1 MTVIGLTGSF
11 GTGKTFVASIF
22 ESLGA
27 RVIDADKAA
36 HEAIKKGTKAHGRIA
51 AIFGKRVLDGRNDV
65 DRKKLGKIVFAD
77 KALLKRLNGI
87 VHPQVVKYIKGEVRK
102 ARSLALEV
110 LVIDAPLLVEAGLA
124 GLVDKL
130 VVVKCSKTKQ
140 VERCEKKFC
149 LKKREVLKRIA
160 SQIPL
165 KRKMAMADHVIE
177 NSGTK
182 SETRKQVRKLWEEMS
197 WI

>member
-1 MTVIGLTGSF
+1 MIIGLTGGF

-22 ESLGA
+22 RSLGA
-27 RVIDADKAA
+27 RVIDADRIA
-36 HEAIKKGTKAHGRIA
+36 HKAIKKGTKGYDRVVDLFGRDIL
-51 AIFGKRVLDGRNDV
+51 GGRNEIN
-65 DRKKLGKIVFAD
+65 RKKLGKIVFAD
-77 KALLKRLNGI
+77 KRLLKKLNEI
-87 VHPQVVKYIKGEVRK
+87 IHPQVIAYIKGEVRK
-102 ARSLALEV
+102 AGDTKA

-140 VERCEKKFC
+140 VERCGKKFC
-149 LKKREVLKRIA
+149 LKKAEVLKRIA

-165 KRKMAMADHVIE
+165 RRKMAMADHVIE

-182 SETRKQVRKLWEEMS
+182 LKTKKQVRKLWEEML
-197 WI
+197 WK

>member
-11 GTGKTFVASIF
+11 GSGKTFVASIF
-22 ESLGA
+22 KELGA
-27 RVIDADKAA
+27 KVIDADKIA
-36 HEAIKKGTKAHGRIA
+36 HKAIKKGTKAYGKIA
-51 AIFGKRVLDGRNDV
+51 VLFGSRVLDGRGEV

-77 KALLKRLNGI
+77 KRLLERLNRI
-87 VHPQVVKYIKGEVRK
+87 VHPQVIKYIKGEVRK
-102 ARSLALEV
+102 VDRGAGV
-110 LVIDAPLLVEAGLA
+110 LVIDAPLLVEADLA

-149 LKKREVLKRIA
+149 LKKEEVLKRIA

-165 KRKMAMADHVIE
+165 KRKMAMADYVVE
-177 NSGTK
+177 NSRAK
-182 SETRKQVRKLWEEMS
+182 LETRKQVRKLWEEMS
-197 WI
+197 WR

>member
-22 ESLGA
+22 AELGA
-27 RVIDADKAA
+27 KVIDADRIAHKA
-36 HEAIKKGTKAHGRIA
+36 IRKGTKAYRGIEA
-51 AIFGKRVLDGRNDV
+51 LFGKRILDGRGEV
-65 DRKKLGKIVFAD
+65 DRKKLGEMVFAD
-77 KALLKRLNGI
+77 KALLKRLNEI
-87 VHPQVVKYIKGEVRK
+87 VHPQVIKYIKGEVGK
-102 ARSLALEV
+102 AGSGAGV
-110 LVIDAPLLVEAGLA
+110 LVIDAPLLVEADLA

-149 LKKREVLKRIA
+149 LKKREVLGRIA

-165 KRKMAMADHVIE
+165 KRKMAMADHVVK

-182 SETRKQVRKLWEEMS
+182 LETRRQVRKLWEEMS
-197 WI
+197 WR

>member
-11 GTGKTFVASIF
+11 GSGKTFVASIF

-27 RVIDADKAA
+27 KVIDADKAA
-36 HEAIKKGTKAHGRIA
+36 HKAIKKGTGAYGRIVA
-51 AIFGKRVLDGRNDV
+51 LFGEDILDGRNEV

-87 VHPQVVKYIKGEVRK
+87 VHPQVIKYIKGEVRR
-102 ARSLALEV
+102 ARSDAGV
-110 LVIDAPLLVEAGLA
+110 LVIDAPLLVEADLA

-149 LKKREVLKRIA
+149 LKKGEVLRRIA

-165 KRKMAMADHVIE
+165 RRKMAMADYVIE
-177 NSGTK
+177 NSQAK
-182 SETRKQVRKLWEEMS
+182 LETRKQVRKLWEEMS
-197 WI
+197 WR

>member
-1 MTVIGLTGSF
+1 MIIGLTGSF

-36 HEAIKKGTKAHGRIA
+36 HKAIRKGTKAYGRIVA
-51 AIFGKRVLDGRNDV
+51 LFGERVLGGRNEV

-77 KALLKRLNGI
+77 KALLKKLNRI
-87 VHPQVVKYIKGEVRK
+87 VHPQVVEYIKGEVRK
-102 ARSLALEV
+102 ARSGAQV

-140 VERCEKKFC
+140 VERCEKKFY
-149 LKKREVLKRIA
+149 LKKREVLKRIV

-177 NSGTK
+177 NSGTRQ
-182 SETRKQVRKLWEEMS
+182 ETRKQVRKLWEEIS
-197 WI
+197 WR